1 MSSTRAARALSTI
14 FALFQDKP
22 PVGGGG
28 WIGRLIYKQHS
39 LSICCVSSALSTGDV
54 MPIRKGK
61 CYYLSGLMFK
71 CDSQKENTSQ
81 SSECIT
87 EKIKC
92 ENENIEGCADSID
105 ETAMEGLTR

>member
-1 MSSTRAARALSTI
+1 M
-14 FALFQDKP
+14 
-22 PVGGGG
+22 GG

-39 LSICCVSSALSTGDV
+39 LNICCVSSALSTGDV
-54 MPIRKGK
+54 MPRRKGK

-81 SSECIT
+81 SSECII

-92 ENENIEGCADSID
+92 GNEDIEGCTESID
-105 ETAMEGLTR
+105 ETAMEGLIK